1 MKSIFTS
8 NRRVATGAQRMLLLG
23 GGVAALMLCACG
35 HTPTAADIPSGASFT
50 ATILADDT
58 KLFLYKQPGFRGP
71 PEEDQVGSL
80 ERGQRGPTTEQM
92 QKIALRGVVATLAQ
106 NHYCR
111 TGYMVL
117 EQYPQQ
123 RSYVVRGECREP
135 ADSADREKFPA
146 H

>member
-1 MKSIFTS
+1 MAGKH
-8 NRRVATGAQRMLLLG
+8 RALLFVC
-23 GGVAALMLCACG
+23 GVTAALLSACG

-50 ATILADDT
+50 ATILADGT

-71 PEEDQVGSL
+71 PEEDRVGSL

-135 ADSADREKFPA
+135 ADQADREKFPA